1 MKPVCEETAEAASQP
16 CSRAAELIAMQ
27 STWCGSETRGR
38 FLLSVAPA
46 EGQLS
51 SLEASG

>member
-16 CSRAAELIAMQ
+16 CSQAADLVAMQ
-27 STWCGSETRGR
+27 STWCDSETRGR
-38 FLLSVAPA
+38 FLLSVVPP

>member
-1 MKPVCEETAEAASQP
+1 MKPVCEETSKAASQP
-16 CSRAAELIAMQ
+16 HSQAAELIAMQ
-27 STWCGSETRGR
+27 SIWCDSETRGR